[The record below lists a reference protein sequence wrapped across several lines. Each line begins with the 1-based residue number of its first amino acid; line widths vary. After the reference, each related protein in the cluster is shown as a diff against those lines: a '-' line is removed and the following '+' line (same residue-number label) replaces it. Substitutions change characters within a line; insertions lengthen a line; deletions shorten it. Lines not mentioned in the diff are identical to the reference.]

1 VQSPAGVDPRPYEAP
16 GLRDSRLA
24 ATAPILPRVIEAFV
38 SPAALRGGDHAY
50 AVTRSDADRS
60 WLARAFAEN
69 AERADA
75 RALYL
80 TEGPADDNRLLGIQR
95 RPRHPGGL
103 VVVEAAPVLAP
114 GDTFKPEIYSRALE
128 SAVEA
133 SLRDGFAGAHL
144 LVEAGWSLGRIRNVD
159 AWWELEH
166 VLGEMVLLHRGN
178 SLLVCQF
185 DQEAFGPIRLQRA
198 ARSHAVEVVANAK
211 GFPAAAPM
219 RVNREDDDVLYVVG
233 ELDRGTANLLATAC
247 RGSVGTVTIDL
258 AEATFFDA
266 GAHRAIS
273 RIAKSC
279 KQVRL
284 RHAPAIVQRV
294 VFALQSE
301 AGLELEIE
309 DDALSLRVG

>member
-1 VQSPAGVDPRPYEAP
+1 
-16 GLRDSRLA
+16 
-24 ATAPILPRVIEAFV
+24 VIEAFV

-50 AVTRSDADRS
+50 AVTRSEADRA
-60 WLARAFAEN
+60 WLARSVVEN

-75 RALYL
+75 RALIL
-80 TEGPADDNRLLGIQR
+80 TEGPAEDVRRLGIER

-114 GDTFKPEIYSRALE
+114 GDAFKPEIYSRALE
-128 SAVEA
+128 SAVDA
-133 SLRDGFAGAHL
+133 SLRDGFSGAHVL
-144 LVEAGWSLGRIRNVD
+144 IEAGWSLGRIRNVD

-166 VLGEMVLLHRGN
+166 VLGEMALLQRGN

-185 DQEAFGPIRLQRA
+185 DQEAFGPVRLQRA
-198 ARSHAVEVVANAK
+198 ARSHAVEVVASAT

-219 RVNREDDDVLYVVG
+219 RVHRGDDDVLYVVG

-247 RGSVGTVTIDL
+247 RGSVGIVTIDL

-279 KQVRL
+279 KRVRL
-284 RHAPAIVQRV
+284 RNAPAIVQRV
-294 VFALQSE
+294 VFALQAE
-301 AGLELEIE
+301 AGLQLEIE

>member
-1 VQSPAGVDPRPYEAP
+1 
-16 GLRDSRLA
+16 
-24 ATAPILPRVIEAFV
+24 
-38 SPAALRGGDHAY
+38 
-50 AVTRSDADRS
+50 
-60 WLARAFAEN
+60 
-69 AERADA
+69 
-75 RALYL
+75 
-80 TEGPADDNRLLGIQR
+80 
-95 RPRHPGGL
+95 

-114 GDTFKPEIYSRALE
+114 GDAFKPEIYSRALE
-128 SAVEA
+128 SAVDA
-133 SLRDGFAGAHL
+133 SLRDGFSGAHVL
-144 LVEAGWSLGRIRNVD
+144 IEAGWSLGRIRNVD

-166 VLGEMVLLHRGN
+166 VLGEMALLQRGD

-185 DQEAFGPIRLQRA
+185 DQEAFGPVRLQRA
-198 ARSHAVEVVANAK
+198 ARSHAVEVVASAN

-219 RVNREDDDVLYVVG
+219 RVHREDDDVLYVVG

-279 KQVRL
+279 KRVRL
-284 RHAPAIVQRV
+284 RNAPAIVQRV
-294 VFALQSE
+294 VFALQAE
-301 AGLELEIE
+301 AGLQLEIE

>member
-1 VQSPAGVDPRPYEAP
+1 M
-16 GLRDSRLA
+16 
-24 ATAPILPRVIEAFV
+24 IEAFV

-50 AVTRSDADRS
+50 AVTRSEADRA
-60 WLARAFAEN
+60 WLARSFVEN

-75 RALYL
+75 RALIL
-80 TEGPADDNRLLGIQR
+80 TEGPAEDVRRLGIER

-114 GDTFKPEIYSRALE
+114 GDAFKPEIYARALE
-128 SAVEA
+128 SAVDA
-133 SLRDGFAGAHL
+133 SLRDGFAGAHV

-166 VLGEMVLLHRGN
+166 VLGEMALLQRGN
-178 SLLVCQF
+178 SLIVCQF
-185 DQEAFGPIRLQRA
+185 DQEAFGQVRLQRA
-198 ARSHAVEVVANAK
+198 ARSHAVEAVASAN

-219 RVNREDDDVLYVVG
+219 RVHRGDDDVLYVVG

-279 KQVRL
+279 KRVRL
-284 RHAPAIVQRV
+284 RNAPAIVQRV
-294 VFALQSE
+294 VFALQAE
-301 AGLELEIE
+301 AGLQLEIE